1 MLGEICGKKIKDLV
15 AVGCSGQT
23 GIRGTYNTVLL
34 TLKHSQIIS
43 QVWNVMSLGNF
54 LI

>member
-1 MLGEICGKKIKDLV
+1 LGEICGKKTKDQV
-15 AVGCSGQT
+15 AGRCSGQT
-23 GIRGTYNTVLL
+23 GIRGTHNTVLQ
-34 TLKHSQIIS
+34 TWKHSQIIS